1 METIQQSSILCRFPT
16 EILENIALEVVS
28 VTPLGPPKELIP
40 LLCTCRKVCLT
51 LQSSHFYARIFKIK
65 FDHGAVRRRFGPKS
79 IRSTN
84 MALQLRKYCNNLQD
98 LRRGDIYSSHIHDI
112 LRTAFFM
119 ATENDGRNA
128 CQLEWAGLDKFVDR
142 FVRARLCEDVAQN
155 NGWPAESS
163 INALALWLMWFTTT
177 WGQYA
182 WKLLSVYYLI
192 VAASLDKLKAESMK
206 ERQEIIDLILPYVI
220 LPFRVR
226 DAQTE
231 QSMLTTDIRTVPV
244 GLRTAKPLRSAAVR
258 SVRTPLSSLRH
269 NCARA
274 IPTVPRDA
282 PAYRRRQAFWS
293 SPRIFTAARHYCRK
307 VIVLY
312 SSRDGTHWHPYPLT
326 YRPRS
331 CHIARPHPR
340 PAYTG

>member
-1 METIQQSSILCRFPT
+1 MTYKGTVKEKGRPNTQDLADRRESLQTAWKQAKANSKCGTSSWRSVRRRPLYILFPLHSSFHPLLTSSGQSTTHMETIQQSSILCRFPT

-177 WGQYA
+177 WG
-182 WKLLSVYYLI
+182 
-192 VAASLDKLKAESMK
+192 
-206 ERQEIIDLILPYVI
+206 
-220 LPFRVR
+220 
-226 DAQTE
+226 
-231 QSMLTTDIRTVPV
+231 
-244 GLRTAKPLRSAAVR
+244 
-258 SVRTPLSSLRH
+258 
-269 NCARA
+269 
-274 IPTVPRDA
+274 
-282 PAYRRRQAFWS
+282 
-293 SPRIFTAARHYCRK
+293 
-307 VIVLY
+307 
-312 SSRDGTHWHPYPLT
+312 
-326 YRPRS
+326 
-331 CHIARPHPR
+331 
-340 PAYTG
+340 